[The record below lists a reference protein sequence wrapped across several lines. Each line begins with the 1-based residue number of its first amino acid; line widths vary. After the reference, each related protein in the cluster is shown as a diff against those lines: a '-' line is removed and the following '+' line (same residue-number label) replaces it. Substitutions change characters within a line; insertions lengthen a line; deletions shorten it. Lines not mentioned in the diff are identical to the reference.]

1 MVRTLPVSTAAFSDG
16 ALSVA
21 PMMDYTNRFLRYLL
35 RRVTRRTTLYT
46 EMVTANTLVHCDPG
60 ELPRFLEHDGDNE
73 HPVVLQIG
81 GSDPAMLRR
90 ASALGASWGY
100 DAINLNCG
108 CPSDRV
114 AGSGCFGAALMRE
127 PSLVGDCCAAMS
139 EGAPGVPISVKCRIG
154 VVGSAAEAIGADE
167 DELLEQLASFVTTV
181 AERGGVSHFA
191 VHARQAVLGGLSP
204 AQNRQVPPL
213 HYGVVERLAAALP
226 HLSFSLNGGVEDLDA
241 ARAILLAGADSPSD
255 GRLSG
260 VMVGRAV
267 VSRPWQWA
275 TADSTLYGAAA
286 DPAQSRRR
294 LLEEYAAWGDAIE
307 ATTPQRIRRLVLAPA
322 LNLFAGEPRGKKFRA
337 ALDTR
342 AKDDSLGFSS
352 LLLGA
357 AEDVLLPETLDSAP
371 GYEWDHAARCYV
383 PPDASPA
390 AAPQTAS
397 AGRAAPAVSGPR
409 GAAAGAGS
417 AERQQ
422 QA

>member
-167 DELLEQLASFVTTV
+167 AGAAFARARESP
-181 AERGGVSHFA
+181 RGVSHFA

-226 HLSFSLNGGVEDLDA
+226 HLSFSLNGGDLDA

-267 VSRPWQWA
+267 VSRPW
-275 TADSTLYGAAA
+275 
-286 DPAQSRRR
+286 RRR

-322 LNLFAGEPRGKKFRA
+322 LNLFAGSEPRGKKFRA

-352 LLLGA
+352 LLLG
-357 AEDVLLPETLDSAP
+357 VRRWGCVPVHIP
-371 GYEWDHAARCYV
+371 GV
-383 PPDASPA
+383 FLFLSV
-390 AAPQTAS
+390 TM
-397 AGRAAPAVSGPR
+397 
-409 GAAAGAGS
+409 
-417 AERQQ
+417 
-422 QA
+422 